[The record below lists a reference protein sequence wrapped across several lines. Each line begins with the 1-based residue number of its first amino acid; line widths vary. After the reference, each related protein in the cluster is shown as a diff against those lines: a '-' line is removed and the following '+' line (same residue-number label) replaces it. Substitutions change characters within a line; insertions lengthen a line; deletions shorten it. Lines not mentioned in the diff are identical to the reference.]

1 MGTRKI
7 GFSLLL
13 NAVYDRIDTHALT
26 STYRVFDYVPK
37 DDDAI
42 NTDFP
47 FVTIG
52 EVYGGRSYSFGAQVH
67 ESEDNVITV
76 HVWSDYKG
84 KKECADMLNNIVQA
98 LTSSDFAFAGYTML
112 LKLVDDYSIIID
124 DTEPAN
130 PIYHGI
136 IRFRQHMA

>member
-7 GFSLLL
+7 GLSVLI
-13 NAVYDRIDTHALT
+13 NAVYDRIDGHALT
-26 STYRVFDYVPK
+26 STYRIFDYVPR
-37 DDDAI
+37 DNEVI

-52 EVYGGRSYSFGAQVH
+52 DVYGGRSYSFGAQDYDP
-67 ESEDNVITV
+67 EDNSISI

-84 KKECADMLNNIVQA
+84 KKECADMMDNICQA
-98 LTSSDFAFAGYTML
+98 LTSSDFVIGGYTML

-136 IRFRQHMA
+136 ITFRQHMA